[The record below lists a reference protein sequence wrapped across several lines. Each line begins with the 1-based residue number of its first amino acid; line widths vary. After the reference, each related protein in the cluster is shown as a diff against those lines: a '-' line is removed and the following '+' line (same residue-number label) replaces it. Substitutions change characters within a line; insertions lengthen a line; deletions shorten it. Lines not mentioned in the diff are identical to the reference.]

1 VSMFDD
7 IPEWRLEQIYA
18 DMVKKRRDAQS
29 KKLGRE
35 LLTWGGK
42 RNGAGRPKERT
53 TTKEF
58 GFDLTELQKKIL
70 SEMGEGSIHAGIQ
83 KLINDNM

>member
-1 VSMFDD
+1 MSMFDD

-18 DMVKKRRDAQS
+18 DMVKKRREAQS

-42 RNGAGRPKERT
+42 RNGAGRPKQSNS
-53 TTKEF
+53 TKDF
-58 GFDLTELQKKIL
+58 GFELTAIQKKVL
-70 SEMGEGSIHAGIQ
+70 AEMGGGSIHDGIQ

>member
-1 VSMFDD
+1 MFDD

-18 DMVKKRRDAQS
+18 DMVKKRREHQS
-29 KKLGRE
+29 AKLGRE
-35 LLTWGGK
+35 LQTWGGK
-42 RNGAGRPKERT
+42 RIGAGRPKIK

-58 GFDLTELQKKIL
+58 GFDLTELQKKVL
-70 SEMGEGSIHAGIQ
+70 AEMGEGSIHAGIQ